1 MAGRSSSSLLSN
13 PGNFINCAEVLA
25 CVKNST
31 FSFTDS
37 IKDAVVNM
45 KTRDSV
51 MTETLWS
58 SIMDTV
64 YYGMCHTF
72 TFPDKVYAD
81 MVTDG
86 FLFCLDP
93 SLSYRVIFHDPRWQS
108 GPALSLVGSI
118 RDTVI

>member
-1 MAGRSSSSLLSN
+1 
-13 PGNFINCAEVLA
+13 
-25 CVKNST
+25 
-31 FSFTDS
+31 
-37 IKDAVVNM
+37 M

-86 FLFCLDP
+86 FLFYLDP